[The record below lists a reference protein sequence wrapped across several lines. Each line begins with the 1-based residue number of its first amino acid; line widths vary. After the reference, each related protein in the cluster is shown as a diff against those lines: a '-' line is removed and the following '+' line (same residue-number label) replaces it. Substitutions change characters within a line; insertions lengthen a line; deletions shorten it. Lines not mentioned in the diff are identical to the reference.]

1 MILGDPLF
9 TQDTQSNI
17 YLFKPLILDFHIL
30 RRKYLTHFPIS
41 FLSRAGQS
49 GARVGEAIGASQPY
63 LLQNHLSEISDI
75 LVSPILPKFPSPWNI
90 EDRVIITCVKVH
102 LPWLFCN
109 LFIQGK
115 GWNIHKTK
123 CGHLHPPKCVWE
135 RNPLSECGRLVL
147 KKTAH
152 VVFYCTGSLSSGTFV
167 AKSNNR
173 QFIFLPLLLFLVGT
187 KKEKHIF
194 VNKRINSG
202 KLPESL
208 VCSKPSTILF
218 SNQ

>member
-1 MILGDPLF
+1 MISGDPLF
-9 TQDTQSNI
+9 TQDIQSNM

-90 EDRVIITCVKVH
+90 EERVIITCVKVH
-102 LPWLFCN
+102 LPWIFCN
-109 LFIQGK
+109 LFLFKEKVEISIK
-115 GWNIHKTK
+115 LS
-123 CGHLHPPKCVWE
+123 GHLHSPKCVWE

-147 KKTAH
+147 KTAH
-152 VVFYCTGSLSSGTFV
+152 VVFYSTGSLSSGTYV

-194 VNKRINSG
+194 VKNG
-202 KLPESL
+202 
-208 VCSKPSTILF
+208 V
-218 SNQ
+218 Q

>member
-1 MILGDPLF
+1 MMTTWHLKWAYSPGTTVWFIIVFWILGGPHVSTEKPENWYKHDIGRSSLYSRH
-9 TQDTQSNI
+9 TKKNM
-17 YLFKPLILDFHIL
+17 YLFKSLILDFHIL

-123 CGHLHPPKCVWE
+123 CGHLHSPKCVWE

-147 KKTAH
+147 KTAH
-152 VVFYCTGSLSSGTFV
+152 VVSYSTGICG
-167 AKSNNR
+167 
-173 QFIFLPLLLFLVGT
+173 QI
-187 KKEKHIF
+187 
-194 VNKRINSG
+194 
-202 KLPESL
+202 
-208 VCSKPSTILF
+208 
-218 SNQ
+218 QQ

>member
-9 TQDTQSNI
+9 TQDIQSNM
-17 YLFKPLILDFHIL
+17 YLFKPLFLDFHIL
-30 RRKYLTHFPIS
+30 RRKYLTHSPIS

-75 LVSPILPKFPSPWNI
+75 LVSPILPKFPSPEILKSVLLSLVWKFTCPGFS
-90 EDRVIITCVKVH
+90 VIFLFKEKVEISIK
-102 LPWLFCN
+102 LS
-109 LFIQGK
+109 
-115 GWNIHKTK
+115 
-123 CGHLHPPKCVWE
+123 GHLHPPKCVWE

-147 KKTAH
+147 KTAH
-152 VVFYCTGSLSSGTFV
+152 VVFYSTGSLSSGTYV
-167 AKSNNR
+167 ANSNNR

-208 VCSKPSTILF
+208 VCSKPTTILF

>member
-75 LVSPILPKFPSPWNI
+75 LVSPILPKFPSPEILKSVLLSLVWKFTCPGFS
-90 EDRVIITCVKVH
+90 VIFLFKEKVEISIK
-102 LPWLFCN
+102 LS
-109 LFIQGK
+109 
-115 GWNIHKTK
+115 
-123 CGHLHPPKCVWE
+123 GHLHSPKCVWE

-147 KKTAH
+147 KTAH
-152 VVFYCTGSLSSGTFV
+152 VVSYSTGSLSSGTYV